1 MTEKQDKPAIKREF
15 KPTTISLQ
23 NKSTVFLI
31 IVLLALF
38 GLISYQTMPMELFP
52 EINLPN
58 VFVQTVYPGN
68 PPVDIEN
75 LITRPLE
82 KEIQSVN
89 GIKELRSVSSQDTS
103 FIFVE
108 FNTNVE
114 IAVALRDVKD
124 AVDKARGELPADLET
139 EPMVMDFDVNEFP
152 IVNINLSGDY
162 SLEELKDYAEYLEDE
177 IEGIPEISKVEIKGL
192 NEREIQVNVDQ
203 YKLDAFQLSFGDIE
217 QAIINENISIS
228 GGDLKLGETTRSI
241 RTIGEFT
248 GIEEI
253 ANVIVKYEKG
263 DIVYLKDV
271 AEVVDGYEEP
281 LSFARLDR
289 EPVVSIQVIKKSGEN
304 LLSATDQ
311 IFGLLDT
318 ARKSGRIPENL
329 KISISN
335 DQSENVRMMVGN
347 LENSIIMG
355 MILVVLVLF
364 FFLGLRNGLFVG
376 FAIPMS
382 MLTTFV
388 VLGVRGSS
396 INMMVLFAL
405 VLALGMLVD
414 NAIVVVEN
422 IYRFH
427 SQGISLFKASCRAV
441 GEIAI
446 PIIAST
452 ATTLAAF
459 LPLAFW
465 GGIMG
470 DFMKHLP
477 ITLIIVL
484 TSSLFVALILIP
496 VLTATFMKRAAERPK
511 PRLKRLLRRIGLMAG
526 GALAFYAIGFPAL
539 GSVLV
544 IFSLLVALHNLF
556 LARWA
561 AWFQEVFLLRLEEWY
576 LNSLTYILK
585 GKRPI
590 WVLVITFGLLIFVM
604 VLFQLRQPRVEL
616 FPVNEPSYVNV
627 MVDLPIGSDIT
638 ATNQFMKDVENRVFD
653 VIGEDIKIV
662 KSVLTTIGQGVAGEN
677 ETPIGTT
684 PQKGM
689 STITFKDY
697 QYREGIVTSDIM
709 KRISRALVGKFPG
722 IQISVQ
728 KSMMGPPTGKP
739 INIELSGEDF
749 ERLLSL
755 TADIQQYIEEA
766 DIPGIEG
773 LKLDLD
779 VGKPELLIMIDRDK
793 ARRFGLSTARIAGT
807 IRTALFGKRVS
818 DYKEGEDEYPI
829 HLRLD
834 AKYRHNVSALLNQ
847 RITFRSPSSG
857 KMMQVPISAVASF
870 DYSST
875 YGAVRRIDLKRV
887 VTLYSNVI
895 EGFNAASIN
904 LKLKAL
910 MGNYAMP
917 EGFEYRFTGEQEEQ
931 EETSLFLAQALLIAL
946 ALILV
951 ILVTQFNSIAKPLII
966 MASVFFSTIGVIGGL
981 AAFRMDFVIIMTGIG
996 IISLAGIVVN
1006 NAIVLIDYIDLLKN
1020 GKRSEKGIRPGGP
1033 LPIDDSVQCIIQ
1045 GGRTRLRPV
1054 LLTAVTTILGLL
1066 PMASGMNINFASLL
1080 SRWDP
1085 QLYFGGDNAL
1095 FWGPMAWSVIFGLTF
1110 ATFLTLLVV
1119 PAMYLLGNRVKLA
1132 FIQRF
1137 KGEENG

>member
-1 MTEKQDKPAIKREF
+1 MAEKKDKNPIQREF
-15 KPTTISLQ
+15 KPTTISLK

-38 GLISYQTMPMELFP
+38 GLVSYQTMPMELFP

-58 VFVQTVYPGN
+58 VFVHTIYPGN

-108 FNTNVE
+108 FNTDVE
-114 IAVALRDVKD
+114 ISTALGDVKD
-124 AVDKARGELPADLET
+124 AVDKARGELPADLEI

-203 YKLDAFQLSFGDIE
+203 YKLDAFQLSFNDIE
-217 QAIINENISIS
+217 QAIMNENISIS
-228 GGDLKLGETTRSI
+228 GGDLKFGETTRSI

-248 GIEEI
+248 LLEEI
-253 ANVIVKYEKG
+253 GNVIVKYEKG
-263 DIVYLKDV
+263 NIVYLKDV
-271 AEVVDGYEEP
+271 AEVVDGYEDP

-289 EPVVSIQVIKKSGEN
+289 EPVVSLQVIKKSGEN
-304 LLSATDQ
+304 LLSATEQ
-311 IFGLLDT
+311 IFRLLDK
-318 ARKSGRIPENL
+318 ARSSGRIPENL
-329 KISISN
+329 RISISN
-335 DQSENVRMMVGN
+335 DQSENVRMMVSN

-388 VLGVRGSS
+388 VLGIRGSS

-427 SQGISLFKASCRAV
+427 SQGVSLFKASCRAV

-484 TSSLFVALILIP
+484 TSSLFVALVLIP
-496 VLTATFMKRAAERPK
+496 VLTASFMKLASDQPK
-511 PRLKRLLRRIGLMAG
+511 GQLKRRLRRIGLMAG
-526 GALAFYAIGFPAL
+526 AAAAFYFVGFPVL
-539 GSVLV
+539 G
-544 IFSLLVALHNLF
+544 SLLVFFVLLVVIHNLF

-561 AWFQEVFLLRLEEWY
+561 QWFQEVFLVRLEKRY
-576 LNSLTYILK
+576 LQSLTYILK
-585 GKRPI
+585 GKRPV
-590 WVLVITFGLLIFVM
+590 WVLVITFGMLIFVM
-604 VLFQLRQPRVEL
+604 ILFQVRQPRVEL
-616 FPVNEPSYVNV
+616 FPVNEPGFINV

-638 ATNQFMKDVENRVFD
+638 ATNQFMKEVEDRVFD
-653 VIGEDIKIV
+653 AIGEDIKIV
-662 KSVLTTIGQGVAGEN
+662 KSVLTTVGQGVAGEN
-677 ETPIGTT
+677 ETPIGNT

-697 QYREGIVTSDIM
+697 QYREGIVTSDVM
-709 KRISRALVGKFPG
+709 KRISTALLGKFPG

-728 KSMMGPPTGKP
+728 KNLMGPPTGKP
-739 INIELSGEDF
+739 INLEISGEDF
-749 ERLLSL
+749 DRLLTL
-755 TADIQQYIEEA
+755 TADIQKTIEEA
-766 DIPGIEG
+766 AIPGIEG
-773 LKLDLD
+773 LKIDLD

-793 ARRFGLSTARIAGT
+793 ARRFGLSTAQIAST

-834 AKYRHNVSALLNQ
+834 KKYRHKVSALLNQ

-870 DYSST
+870 DYSTT

-895 EGFNAASIN
+895 EGFNAARIN
-904 LKLKAL
+904 LKLKDL
-910 MGNYAMP
+910 MAGYQMP
-917 EGFEYRFTGEQEEQ
+917 EGFEYNFTGEQEEQ
-931 EETSLFLAQALLIAL
+931 EETSAFLARALMIAL

-1020 GKRSEKGIRPGGP
+1020 NKRREKGIIPGGP
-1033 LPIDDSVQCIIQ
+1033 LPIEDSVQCIIQ
-1045 GGRTRLRPV
+1045 GGLTRLRPV
-1054 LLTAVTTILGLL
+1054 ILTAVTTILGLL
-1066 PMASGMNINFASLL
+1066 PMASGMNIDFATLL

-1095 FWGPMAWSVIFGLTF
+1095 FWGPMAWAVIFGLAF

-1119 PAMYLLGNRVKLA
+1119 PAMYLIGNRVKLA
-1132 FIQRF
+1132 AIRRF
-1137 KGEENG
+1137 KGE

>member
-1 MTEKQDKPAIKREF
+1 MAEQKDKPAIQREF

-23 NKSTVFLI
+23 NKSTVYLI
-31 IVLLALF
+31 IVLLVLF
-38 GLISYQTMPMELFP
+38 GLVSYQTMPMELFP

-58 VFVQTVYPGN
+58 VFVQTIYPGN

-108 FNTNVE
+108 FNTDVE
-114 IAVALRDVKD
+114 ISTALGDVKD
-124 AVDKARGELPADLET
+124 AVDKARSDLPADLET

-203 YKLDAFQLSFGDIE
+203 YKLDAFQLSFNDIE
-217 QAIINENISIS
+217 QAIMNENISIS
-228 GGDLKLGETTRSI
+228 GGDLKFGETTRSI

-248 GIEEI
+248 SLDEI

-263 DIVYLKDV
+263 NIVYLKDV
-271 AEVVDGYEEP
+271 AEVSDGYEDP

-289 EPVVSIQVIKKSGEN
+289 EPVVSLQVVKKSGEN

-311 IFGLLDT
+311 IFRLLDK
-318 ARKSGRIPENL
+318 ARRSGRIPGNL
-329 KISISN
+329 RISISN
-335 DQSENVRMMVGN
+335 DQSENVRMMVSN

-388 VLGVRGSS
+388 VLGIRGSS

-427 SQGISLFKASCRAV
+427 SKGISLFKASCRAV

-484 TSSLFVALILIP
+484 TSSLFVALVLIP
-496 VLTATFMKRAAERPK
+496 VLTASFMKLASEQAK
-511 PRLKRLLRRIGLMAG
+511 PNLKRWLRRAGLLAG
-526 GALAFYAIGFPAL
+526 AAAAFYLIGFPVL
-539 GSVLV
+539 GSLFV
-544 IFSLLVALHNLF
+544 IFASLVVVHNLF

-561 AWFQEVFLLRLEEWY
+561 QWFQEVFLMRLERRY
-576 LNSLTYILK
+576 LQSLTFILK
-585 GKRPI
+585 GKRPV
-590 WVLVITFGLLIFVM
+590 WVLVATFGLLIFVM
-604 VLFQLRQPRVEL
+604 ILFQLRQPRVEL
-616 FPVNEPSYVNV
+616 FPVNEPGFINV

-638 ATNQFMKDVENRVFD
+638 ATNQFMKGVEDRIFEA
-653 VIGEDIKIV
+653 IGTDIKIV
-662 KSVLTTIGQGVAGEN
+662 KSVLTTVGQGVAGEN

-697 QYREGIVTSDIM
+697 QYREGIITSDIM
-709 KRISRALVGKFPG
+709 KRISTALVGKFPG
-722 IQISVQ
+722 IQVSVQ
-728 KSMMGPPTGKP
+728 KNVMGPPTGKP
-739 INIELSGEDF
+739 INLEISGEDF
-749 ERLLSL
+749 ERLLTL
-755 TADIQQYIEEA
+755 TADIQKTIEEA
-766 DIPGIEG
+766 GIPGIEG
-773 LKLDLD
+773 LKIDLD

-793 ARRFGLSTARIAGT
+793 ARRFGLSTAQIAST

-834 AKYRHNVSALLNQ
+834 KKYRHNVSALLNQ

-870 DYSST
+870 DYST
-875 YGAVRRIDLKRV
+875 TFGAVRRIDLKRV
-887 VTLYSNVI
+887 VTLYSNVV
-895 EGFNAASIN
+895 EGYNAASIN
-904 LKLKAL
+904 MKLKEL
-910 MGNYAMP
+910 MSNYRMP
-917 EGFEYRFTGEQEEQ
+917 EGFEYNFTGEQEEQ
-931 EETSLFLAQALLIAL
+931 EETSAFLAQALLIAL

-1020 GKRSEKGIRPGGP
+1020 NKRREKGIRPGGP
-1033 LPIDDSVQCIIQ
+1033 LPIEDSIQCIVQ
-1045 GGRTRLRPV
+1045 GGLTRLRPV
-1054 LLTAVTTILGLL
+1054 ILTAVTTILGLL
-1066 PMASGMNINFASLL
+1066 PMASGMNIDFATLL
-1080 SRWDP
+1080 TRWDP

-1095 FWGPMAWSVIFGLTF
+1095 FWGPMAWAVIFGLAF

-1132 FIQRF
+1132 AIRRF
-1137 KGEENG
+1137 KGEEHA

>member
-388 VLGVRGSS
+388 VLGVRG
-396 INMMVLFAL
+396 
-405 VLALGMLVD
+405 
-414 NAIVVVEN
+414 
-422 IYRFH
+422 
-427 SQGISLFKASCRAV
+427 
-441 GEIAI
+441 
-446 PIIAST
+446 
-452 ATTLAAF
+452 
-459 LPLAFW
+459 
-465 GGIMG
+465 
-470 DFMKHLP
+470 
-477 ITLIIVL
+477 
-484 TSSLFVALILIP
+484 
-496 VLTATFMKRAAERPK
+496 
-511 PRLKRLLRRIGLMAG
+511 
-526 GALAFYAIGFPAL
+526 
-539 GSVLV
+539 
-544 IFSLLVALHNLF
+544 
-556 LARWA
+556 
-561 AWFQEVFLLRLEEWY
+561 
-576 LNSLTYILK
+576 
-585 GKRPI
+585 
-590 WVLVITFGLLIFVM
+590 
-604 VLFQLRQPRVEL
+604 
-616 FPVNEPSYVNV
+616 
-627 MVDLPIGSDIT
+627 
-638 ATNQFMKDVENRVFD
+638 
-653 VIGEDIKIV
+653 
-662 KSVLTTIGQGVAGEN
+662 
-677 ETPIGTT
+677 
-684 PQKGM
+684 
-689 STITFKDY
+689 
-697 QYREGIVTSDIM
+697 
-709 KRISRALVGKFPG
+709 
-722 IQISVQ
+722 
-728 KSMMGPPTGKP
+728 
-739 INIELSGEDF
+739 
-749 ERLLSL
+749 
-755 TADIQQYIEEA
+755 
-766 DIPGIEG
+766 
-773 LKLDLD
+773 
-779 VGKPELLIMIDRDK
+779 
-793 ARRFGLSTARIAGT
+793 
-807 IRTALFGKRVS
+807 
-818 DYKEGEDEYPI
+818 
-829 HLRLD
+829 
-834 AKYRHNVSALLNQ
+834 
-847 RITFRSPSSG
+847 
-857 KMMQVPISAVASF
+857 
-870 DYSST
+870 
-875 YGAVRRIDLKRV
+875 
-887 VTLYSNVI
+887 
-895 EGFNAASIN
+895 
-904 LKLKAL
+904 
-910 MGNYAMP
+910 
-917 EGFEYRFTGEQEEQ
+917 
-931 EETSLFLAQALLIAL
+931 
-946 ALILV
+946 
-951 ILVTQFNSIAKPLII
+951 
-966 MASVFFSTIGVIGGL
+966 
-981 AAFRMDFVIIMTGIG
+981 
-996 IISLAGIVVN
+996 
-1006 NAIVLIDYIDLLKN
+1006 
-1020 GKRSEKGIRPGGP
+1020 
-1033 LPIDDSVQCIIQ
+1033 
-1045 GGRTRLRPV
+1045 
-1054 LLTAVTTILGLL
+1054 
-1066 PMASGMNINFASLL
+1066 
-1080 SRWDP
+1080 
-1085 QLYFGGDNAL
+1085 
-1095 FWGPMAWSVIFGLTF
+1095 
-1110 ATFLTLLVV
+1110 
-1119 PAMYLLGNRVKLA
+1119 
-1132 FIQRF
+1132 
-1137 KGEENG
+1137 